1 MIIKKN
7 QLLFIFLVLP
17 LIVYWIYIGF
27 VHELGLKSLYLT
39 SLTDMQYFPVVYA
52 LSEFKLNPSFLENLN
67 PDGLIGFPIL
77 PLIIHSFFYKIFG
90 IYSFVL
96 LEVVFKLIFFLIL
109 IKFLN

>member
-1 MIIKKN
+1 MNISFKNLIFNFTSMIIKKN

-39 SLTDMQYFPVVYA
+39 NLKDIEYFPVVYA

-67 PDGLIGFPIL
+67 PNGLIGFPIL
-77 PLIIHSFFYKIFG
+77 PLIIHSFFIKYLEFT
-90 IYSFVL
+90 L
-96 LEVVFKLIFFLIL
+96 LYY
-109 IKFLN
+109 